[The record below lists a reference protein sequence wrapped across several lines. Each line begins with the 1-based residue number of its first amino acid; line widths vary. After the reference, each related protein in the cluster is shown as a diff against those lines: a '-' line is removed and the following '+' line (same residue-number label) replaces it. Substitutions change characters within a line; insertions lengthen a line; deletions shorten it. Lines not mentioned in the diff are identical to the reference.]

1 MRFKADLFLSSNS
14 ADEMDD
20 VHQRFLS
27 ILGHYF
33 EPVHTGSGNRPGMYC
48 YRPTFARFSYRN
60 ATNDEKLN
68 NLLDLTACSHNP
80 LLIRL
85 ESTITKKSQGE
96 EKPPYTAPVT
106 HLPSSYEFRSSDG
119 TMYNLQPEGIGNEQ
133 SPVASVDGTR
143 VTLHIVC
150 LTLPWTQVDES
161 DHDWDLM
168 SNLATES
175 PMTPQP

>member
-1 MRFKADLFLSSNS
+1 MPFDYS

-33 EPVHTGSGNRPGMYC
+33 EPVNTTTGSRASMYC
-48 YRPTFARFSYRN
+48 YRPPFARFSYHN
-60 ATNDEKLN
+60 ATNDEKIN

-85 ESTITKKSQGE
+85 ECTISKKAQGE
-96 EKPPYTAPVT
+96 DKVEITVPVT
-106 HLPSSYEFRSSDG
+106 HLPSSYEVKTGDG
-119 TMYNLQPEGIGNEQ
+119 TVYTLQPDAIGNEH
-133 SPVASVDGTR
+133 SPVASVDGTL

-150 LTLPWTQVDES
+150 LTLPWMQEDASES
-161 DHDWDLM
+161 DWSFM
-168 SNLATES
+168 SDFNSEN
-175 PMTPQP
+175 PMAPQP